1 MTNAPGPGKRSVAV
15 PVPGVRAAPI
25 PGWTAGPVMPTVA
38 RMEIAM
44 VLLIT
49 IGTVYLFVSEKFRAD
64 LVALMV
70 LGSLVIVG
78 LFQHLV
84 AWIRPEKWIS
94 PEEGISGFSNPA
106 TITVGA
112 MFVLSAGLQK
122 TGAVAFVARGLKRLT
137 NLPTVLLLVMM
148 ITVGVVSAFINNTA
162 AVAVFLPLVLAVSA
176 GGKISA
182 SKLLIPLSFA
192 SQFGGVCTLIG
203 TSTNLLVSSISERAG
218 HGALSMFEFAPLG
231 VIMLGAGT
239 VYLALFSRW
248 LLPNRRGAQH
258 TENYQ
263 LGNYIAELR
272 VLPGSRL
279 VGQTMRASGLGQSTD
294 VTILEIQREGRI
306 LFAPLNE
313 QIQANDVLL
322 VRGGAGE
329 IMAAKAGWK
338 LELEPEFQLKDEA
351 LEARDLQLVEVLVAP
366 GSHLIDRTLTGVGFR
381 RRYNAI
387 VLAIQAQR
395 ATVRQKLNQV
405 RLRFGDA
412 LLLLGPRDDLARLR
426 GDPNFLVLEQ
436 VEEPSLR
443 RAKIPIAL
451 AVIVAVVALAAF
463 NVMPI
468 LVSSIVG
475 CIALVVT
482 RCLTLEEAYGAIDW
496 KVIFLLAGVLPLGM
510 AMEKSGAAQL
520 LAQSTLGIVGAL
532 GPVVVLA
539 VLYLLTAVLT
549 EFMSNNATAVLMAP
563 IAISTAATLG
573 VDAKPLL
580 MAVCFAAS
588 TSFATPVGYQT
599 NTMVHH
605 PGGYRYTDFA
615 RIGIPLNLIFWA
627 LAVYFIPKFWPF

>member
-1 MTNAPGPGKRSVAV
+1 MA
-15 PVPGVRAAPI
+15 I
-25 PGWTAGPVMPTVA
+25 
-38 RMEIAM
+38 EILL
-44 VLLIT
+44 VLLI
-49 IGTVYLFVSEKFRAD
+49 IAGAVWLFVSEKFRAD

-70 LGSLVIVG
+70 LGALVVVG

-84 AWIRPEKWIS
+84 DWIRPEKWIT

-106 TITVGA
+106 TITVAA

-122 TGAVAFVARGLKRLT
+122 TGAVAFAARLLKRLVEF
-137 NLPTVLLLVMM
+137 PTFLLLVMM
-148 ITVGVVSAFINNTA
+148 LAVGVVSAFINNTA
-162 AVAVFLPLVLAVSA
+162 AVAVFLPLVLAACAS
-176 GGKISA
+176 GKVSA

-203 TSTNLLVSSISERAG
+203 TSSNLLVSSISERAG
-218 HGALSMFEFAPLG
+218 RGAFSMFEFAPLG
-231 VIMLGAGT
+231 VVMLGAGT
-239 VYLALFSRW
+239 VYLLLFSRW
-248 LLPNRRGAQH
+248 LLPNRRGAQL

-263 LGNYIAELR
+263 LGDYITELR
-272 VLPGSRL
+272 VRPESKL
-279 VGQTMRASGLGQSTD
+279 VGQTVLASEFGRKED
-294 VTILEIQREGRI
+294 VTVLEILRAGRT
-306 LFAPLNE
+306 LFAPLHE
-313 QIQANDVLL
+313 PVREGDVLL
-322 VRGGAGE
+322 VRGGARE
-329 IMAAKAGWK
+329 LMDAKTGWK

-351 LEARDLQLVEVLVAP
+351 LEAKDLQLAEVLVAP
-366 GSHLIDRTLTGVGFR
+366 RSNLIDRTLAGVEFR

-387 VLAIQAQR
+387 VLAIQARRQ
-395 ATVRQKLNQV
+395 TVREKLNQA
-405 RLRFGDA
+405 RLGFGDA
-412 LLLLGPRDDLARLR
+412 LLLLGPKEDLARLR
-426 GDPNFLVLEQ
+426 ADPNFLVLEQ
-436 VEEPSLR
+436 VEEPALR
-443 RAKIPIAL
+443 RRKIPVAV
-451 AVIVAVVALAAF
+451 AVIAAVVALAAF

-482 RCLTLEEAYGAIDW
+482 RCLTLEEAYAAIDW
-496 KVIFLLAGVLPLGM
+496 KVIFLLAGVLPLGL

-520 LAQSTLGIVGAL
+520 LGQSTLGLAGAF

-573 VDAKPLL
+573 VDVKPLL

-599 NTMVHH
+599 NTMVFH

-615 RIGIPLNLIFWA
+615 RIGIPLNLLFWA